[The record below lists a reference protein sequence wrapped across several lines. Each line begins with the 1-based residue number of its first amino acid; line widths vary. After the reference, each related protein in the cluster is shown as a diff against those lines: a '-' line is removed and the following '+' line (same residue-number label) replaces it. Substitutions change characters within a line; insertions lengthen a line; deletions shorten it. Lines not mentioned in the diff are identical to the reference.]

1 MADRDLQV
9 INSSGELTEIKIG
22 GVTDGEK
29 VLTSDEV
36 AAKFGNYTFDGDN
49 MELNADVVLSWEDQA
64 GAYSE
69 LILKNFNS
77 SLKLSDGIINKLI
90 ELRYNIDVDNYTIL
104 ELRDTYL
111 NLGCIKDG
119 VSTYIQVSE
128 KEIIVNYTIA
138 DINLAPTNSLVTK
151 EWVETKVY
159 TQAAPQADS
168 TATSVGA
175 LKRDFNDLLA
185 KLRAAGL
192 MET

>member
-22 GVTDGEK
+22 GITDGEK